1 MMDQLN
7 TPDGVIYIW
16 DTQRDI
22 SDLCRKYISDDVA
35 DYIYEI
41 LGEADQEAYM
51 AQMKFD
57 SDYRVMEQEV
67 EGWYNEVFDIKS
79 ELEQISYEADQQP
92 GLSKKKIL
100 ERINKLWDHLN
111 RLL

>member
-1 MMDQLN
+1 MDQLN
-7 TPDGVIYIW
+7 TPDGVIYIY

-35 DYIYEI
+35 DYIFEV
-41 LGEADQEAYM
+41 LGDMDKEAMM
-51 AQMKFD
+51 AQMQFD
-57 SDYRVMEQEV
+57 SDYRTMERELD
-67 EGWYNEVFDIKS
+67 GWYSEVYDIKS
-79 ELEQISYEADQQP
+79 ELERISYEADQQP

-100 ERINKLWDHLN
+100 ERIDKLWTHLN